1 MLLGEF
7 FSLCYFIHFCQTQ
20 FTFTYLPLKK
30 CQRWKRVQEVL
41 IIISCYDSILEL
53 KWFSYFAC
61 KSKIQ
66 ASRVQGNCS
75 VLIQTLLQSH
85 GWGRIGITECH
96 ILLTFHSVL
105 LALRYTGDCS
115 YRQFQVNSIFYLV
128 SSGQHAHIFWWLVV
142 IYLLVII
149 NMEELS
155 DWHMSNRNLSYVS
168 VEKTNYMALQIK
180 LCFLNSSAFLDQTQK
195 YQVEKKCKDFSKK
208 QRGCRLLPLKRC
220 EIRDS
225 SPLWICHTQPC
236 GSGVIIFFLPFL
248 TFSTPNIPDYDLI
261 PSFVPGAS

>member
-1 MLLGEF
+1 MTLFYFPPKNAFRRVFLTVLLH
-7 FSLCYFIHFCQTQ
+7 SLLSNSIHF
-20 FTFTYLPLKK
+20 YLFASEEMPKAKK
-30 CQRWKRVQEVL
+30 SSRSLNNFLLRF
-41 IIISCYDSILEL
+41 DSSLEL
-53 KWFSYFAC
+53 KRFSYFAC

-75 VLIQTLLQSH
+75 VLIQTLLQSQ
-85 GWGRIGITECH
+85 GWGRMGISECH
-96 ILLTFHSVL
+96 ILLNFHSAL
-105 LALRYTGDCS
+105 PALRYTGDCS

-180 LCFLNSSAFLDQTQK
+180 LCFLNSSAFLDQT
-195 YQVEKKCKDFSKK
+195 
-208 QRGCRLLPLKRC
+208 
-220 EIRDS
+220 
-225 SPLWICHTQPC
+225 
-236 GSGVIIFFLPFL
+236 
-248 TFSTPNIPDYDLI
+248 
-261 PSFVPGAS
+261 